1 MAKKETAKKE
11 IVKKD
16 ELREEKMKALENALT
31 QLNKTYGKGS
41 VMKFSDKVADTNL
54 QVISTG
60 CLDLDVYKRQTS
72 FWARSLRRSRCG
84 IPRIPGSAA
93 RRRCPSPR
101 STWRRSAT

>member
-41 VMKFSDKVADTNL
+41 VMKFSDKVADT
-54 QVISTG
+54 T
-60 CLDLDVYKRQTS
+60 C
-72 FWARSLRRSRCG
+72 RSS
-84 IPRIPGSAA
+84 PPGAWIW
-93 RRRCPSPR
+93 
-101 STWRRSAT
+101 TWRWAWEVCRAAAW